1 MEQQLSQLLELAKT
15 AKQEMVILPTNKKNA
30 FLLSL
35 AEALIAATKHILAE
49 NQKDLEVGRTKGL
62 SEALLDRLSL
72 TPERILA
79 MAEGLGQLEKMPDSI
94 GEIVSGWRHT
104 NGMLIEEQRVPLGVI
119 GMIYESRPNVT
130 IDAAGLAI
138 KSGNAI
144 ILRGSSSAIHSNICL
159 AMIIKQ
165 ELKHHAMPEGAIQL
179 IVDTDRNIV
188 TELIT
193 ANTFLDVIIPRG
205 GKGLKQFILQ
215 HATVPVIETGA
226 GVCHIFVDETASL
239 QKSVDIILNAK
250 TQRPSTCNSI
260 EAVLIHEKIAT
271 KAIPLITTALQ
282 QHEVKLYAT
291 EEIGSYIPT
300 EIAYTFVDETAFGTE
315 YLTKSIMLILVKTV
329 DEAIRHI
336 NTYGTHHSDCIMTES
351 IENSERFLNEVDS
364 AVVYLNAST
373 RFSDGEEFG
382 FGAEIG
388 ISTQK
393 LHARGPM
400 GMKALTTTKYIV
412 RGNGQ
417 TR

>member
-1 MEQQLSQLLELAKT
+1 MDQQLLQLLESAKT
-15 AKQEMVILPTNKKNA
+15 AKQEMVILPTKQKNA

-35 AEALIAATKHILAE
+35 SDALILATEHILAE
-49 NQKDLEVGRTKGL
+49 NQKDLEVGRQSGL

-79 MAEGLGQLEKMPDSI
+79 MAKGLEQLEKMSDPI
-94 GEIVSGWRHT
+94 GEIIQGWRHT
-104 NGMLIEEQRVPLGVI
+104 NGMLIEEQRVPIGVI

-144 ILRGSSSAIHSNICL
+144 ILRGSSSAIHSNISL
-159 AMIIKQ
+159 AAIIKQ
-165 ELKHHAMPEGAIQL
+165 ELEHHAMPEGAIQL
-179 IVDTDRNIV
+179 ITDTDRNIV

-193 ANTFLDVIIPRG
+193 ADNFLDVIIPRG

-215 HATVPVIETGA
+215 NATVPVIETGA
-226 GVCHIFVDETASL
+226 GVCHVFVDETASL
-239 QKSVDIILNAK
+239 QKTVDIIVNAK

-260 EAVLIHEKIAT
+260 EAVLIHEKIT
-271 KAIPLITTALQ
+271 TEAIPLITTVLQ
-282 QHEVKLYAT
+282 QHGVKLYAT
-291 EEIGSYIPT
+291 EDIGSYIST
-300 EIAYTFVDETAFGTE
+300 ETAYTAVDETAFGTE